1 MTATIALEFGSGLF
15 DALLGSSVRAIVLA
29 LATWLVLR
37 SVGPQRP
44 AVQHGAWTAVLLGM
58 LLLPLPG
65 LVGSG
70 SGLSPGVALESAIP
84 VFEAPLIAQ
93 AESLTHSSAG
103 MPTTNWRGIC
113 GLLFVFGTVVLLA
126 RHLIARRR
134 VRRLLRQA
142 EPLEWPALESLARVS
157 LRAAPGRKPPRL
169 LAIQGVGGPFAYG
182 ALRPVIVLPGEWSN
196 WSPKKLE
203 AVLLHELTHVFR
215 RDGIVEALAAVVA
228 SVFWFHPLSYMLK
241 RRLRVLAEAA
251 CDDHAVLVSGDREGY
266 AQALLEIAKDWRGFR
281 TLPITSMAG
290 GASLGGRIER
300 ILGKTRL
307 ESGLLSRAVGSCVVA
322 VVLVATLTLSCVTV
336 TFAQDRGVALNGS
349 VQDPSGARV
358 PWASVV
364 LTEVEKGL
372 SEATTAGADGSF
384 RIEGLEPSAFY
395 QVEVH
400 GPVGFVSHR
409 QALDLTADAQL
420 DVTLGMKRVV
430 EAIVVSGTRPARD
443 PAQPRSGRR
452 RIRVG
457 GNVREARLLHH
468 VPATYP
474 ADAER
479 EGVTGTVVLEAV
491 IGTDGNPA
499 SIATVNSIVDGRL
512 VDAAVK
518 AVRQWRYDPALLNGR
533 PVEVIVT
540 IRVAFELP

>member
-1 MTATIALEFGSGLF
+1 M
-15 DALLGSSVRAIVLA
+15 
-29 LATWLVLR
+29 
-37 SVGPQRP
+37 
-44 AVQHGAWTAVLLGM
+44 
-58 LLLPLPG
+58 
-65 LVGSG
+65 
-70 SGLSPGVALESAIP
+70 
-84 VFEAPLIAQ
+84 
-93 AESLTHSSAG
+93 
-103 MPTTNWRGIC
+103 
-113 GLLFVFGTVVLLA
+113 
-126 RHLIARRR
+126 
-134 VRRLLRQA
+134 
-142 EPLEWPALESLARVS
+142 
-157 LRAAPGRKPPRL
+157 
-169 LAIQGVGGPFAYG
+169 
-182 ALRPVIVLPGEWSN
+182 
-196 WSPKKLE
+196 
-203 AVLLHELTHVFR
+203 
-215 RDGIVEALAAVVA
+215 
-228 SVFWFHPLSYMLK
+228 
-241 RRLRVLAEAA
+241 
-251 CDDHAVLVSGDREGY
+251 
-266 AQALLEIAKDWRGFR
+266 
-281 TLPITSMAG
+281 
-290 GASLGGRIER
+290 
-300 ILGKTRL
+300 
-307 ESGLLSRAVGSCVVA
+307 
-322 VVLVATLTLSCVTV
+322 TV
-336 TFAQDRGVALNGS
+336 TFAQGRGVALNGS

-384 RIEGLEPSAFY
+384 RIEGLEPSASY

-457 GNVREARLLHH
+457 GNVREARLRHH

-491 IGTDGNPA
+491 IGMDGNPA